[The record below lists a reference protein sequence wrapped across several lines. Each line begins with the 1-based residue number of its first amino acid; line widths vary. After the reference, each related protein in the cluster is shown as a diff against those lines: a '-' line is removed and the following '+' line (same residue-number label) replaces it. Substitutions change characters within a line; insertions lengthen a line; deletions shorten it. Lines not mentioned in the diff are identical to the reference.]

1 VGFVSLAA
9 PAGTPKHIVHRLN
22 EGLGYALETPSVKQR
37 FDELSTPILI
47 MTPAQTKAFVES
59 EQKRWWPLVRALRSC
74 PALGCCIQLDGATA
88 AFGIKLPS
96 RRTCGAALYDPT
108 RTSE

>member
-1 VGFVSLAA
+1 MARSGSHLGWPAGPVTVGFVSLAA

-59 EQKRWWPLVRALRSC
+59 EQKRWWPLVKENE
-74 PALGCCIQLDGATA
+74 P
-88 AFGIKLPS
+88 K
-96 RRTCGAALYDPT
+96 
-108 RTSE
+108 